1 MIILND
7 QGKLLK
13 QRNGPDTM
21 RKSPMKKE
29 FDVVICSLNSQY
41 IHSSLAPWC
50 LLAGLEQYVHDGIN
64 AVVIEGTINE
74 APRNILDRILFH
86 RPTLVGF
93 CCYIWNIT
101 EIFELVKRIKQELC
115 ECVIVL
121 GGPEVSYQAGAVLQN
136 TPLVDYV
143 ISGEGEKPFTE
154 LLRAI
159 HGSTDVGGIPG
170 LCYRKGSEIIT
181 AEPYTPDEVP
191 PSPYT
196 ERYFAALNGRIAYLE
211 TSRGCPYS
219 CAFCLSGRCGGVR
232 YYDLERVK
240 KELLLLAASGT
251 QTVKLVD
258 RTFNAH
264 RSRAKELFSFI
275 IKRYGKEIPQGV
287 CFHFEIAGDLL
298 DEETIELLGTA
309 PAGAM
314 QFEIGLQSFNPK
326 TLTAVSRRTDVKKLK
341 QNISALLI
349 KGNAHIHI
357 DLIAGLP
364 YENMSRFK
372 DSFNT
377 AFSLR
382 PHMLQLGFLKL
393 LHGSP
398 MRENPKQFPCEYNQK
413 PPYEVSKTPWLSE
426 EELEQLHHTEHAL
439 NLLYNHGRFS
449 RTLAYLL
456 RRMNQSA
463 FELFSEFGLF
473 LSQADQNQ
481 KSLDDFTALV
491 FSYYSGQS
499 NVEPSRLRDC
509 MVCDRLATNASGRI
523 PKALQIH
530 DPKLKS
536 AIRALERKYGHKKGI
551 KRGYALLYSENCLAY
566 TDYED
571 KNPVTGEYLISKYP
585 FDVNNDK
592 Y

>member
-1 MIILND
+1 
-7 QGKLLK
+7 
-13 QRNGPDTM
+13 
-21 RKSPMKKE
+21 MKKE
-29 FDVVICSLNSQY
+29 FNVVICSLNSQY

-50 LLAGLEQYVHDGIN
+50 LLAGLEEYVHDGIN
-64 AVVIEGTINE
+64 AVVLEGTINE
-74 APRNILDRILFH
+74 APRNIIDRTLSH
-86 RPTLVGF
+86 RPKLVGF

-101 EIFELVKRIKQELC
+101 KIFELVKLLKQELP
-115 ECVIVL
+115 ECIIVL
-121 GGPEVSYQAGAVLQN
+121 GGPEVSYQAGEVLRN

-143 ISGEGEKPFTE
+143 ISGEGEKPFAE

-159 HGSTDVGGIPG
+159 HGSTDVAGIPG
-170 LCYRKGSEIIT
+170 LCYRKGSEIII
-181 AEPYTPDEVP
+181 AEPFTPGEIP

-232 YYDLERVK
+232 YYDLNRVK
-240 KELLLLAASGT
+240 EELLLLAAGGT

-264 RSRAKELFSFI
+264 RSRAKELFRFI
-275 IKRYGKEIPQGV
+275 IDRYGKEIPQGV

-298 DEETIELLGTA
+298 DENTIELLGTA
-309 PAGAM
+309 PAGSM

-326 TLTAVSRRTDVKKLK
+326 TLAAVNRKTDVEKLK
-341 QNISALLI
+341 KNIAALLA

-364 YENMSRFK
+364 YENMVSFI

-398 MRENPKQFPCEYNQK
+398 MRENPKQFPCEYNRN
-413 PPYEVSKTPWLSE
+413 PPYEVTKTPWLSE
-426 EELEQLHHTEHAL
+426 EELKRLHHTEHAL
-439 NLLYNHGRFS
+439 NLLYNRGRFC
-449 RTLAYLL
+449 RTLTYLFS
-456 RRMNQSA
+456 RINQNA

-473 LSQADQNQ
+473 LCQASQSP

-491 FSYYSGQS
+491 FSYFSGQS
-499 NVEPSRLRDC
+499 NVDGACLRDC

-523 PKALQIH
+523 PKALQVH
-530 DPKLKS
+530 DPKLKA
-536 AIRALERKYGHKKGI
+536 AIRALEREHGPKKAT
-551 KRGYALLYSENCLAY
+551 KRGYALLYAENCLAY

-585 FDVNNDK
+585 FNVK
-592 Y
+592 K

>member
-1 MIILND
+1 ME
-7 QGKLLK
+7 
-13 QRNGPDTM
+13 
-21 RKSPMKKE
+21 KE
-29 FDVVICSLNSQY
+29 FNVVICSLNSQY

-50 LLAGLEQYVHDGIN
+50 LLAGLEEYVHDGIN

-74 APRNILDRILFH
+74 APRDVLARILSH
-86 RPTLVGF
+86 RPMLVGF

-101 EIFELVKRIKQELC
+101 EIFELVKQIKQELC
-115 ECVIVL
+115 ESVIVL
-121 GGPEVSYQAGAVLQN
+121 GGPEVSYQVGEVLRN
-136 TPLVDYV
+136 RPFVDYV
-143 ISGEGEKPFTE
+143 ISGEGERPFAE

-159 HGSTDVGGIPG
+159 HSGTEVAGIPG
-170 LCYRKGSEIIT
+170 LCYRKDSEIII
-181 AEPYTPDEVP
+181 AEPNTPCEIP

-240 KELLLLAASGT
+240 QELLLLATSGT

-309 PAGAM
+309 PVGSM

-326 TLTAVSRRTDVKKLK
+326 TLAEISRRTDVERLK
-341 QNISALLI
+341 QNVSALLLN
-349 KGNAHIHI
+349 GNSHIHI

-364 YENMSRFK
+364 YEDMSSFIV
-372 DSFNT
+372 SFNT
-377 AFSLR
+377 AFALR

-398 MRENPKQFPCEYNQK
+398 MRENPKQFPCEYNQN
-413 PPYEVSKTPWLSE
+413 PPYEVIKTPWLSE
-426 EELEQLHHTEHAL
+426 KELEQLHHTEHAL
-439 NLLYNHGRFS
+439 NQLYNRGRFS
-449 RTLAYLL
+449 RTLAYLFS
-456 RRMNQSA
+456 RMNQNA
-463 FELFSEFGLF
+463 FELFSQFGLF
-473 LSQADQNQ
+473 LSQAGQDQ

-491 FSYYSGQS
+491 FSYFSGQS
-499 NVEPSRLRDC
+499 NVDKSRLRDC

-523 PKALQIH
+523 PKALQIY
-530 DPKLKS
+530 DPRLKS
-536 AIRALERKYGHKKGI
+536 AIRALEREHGRKKAI

-585 FDVNNDK
+585 FDANNDAR
-592 Y
+592 

>member
-1 MIILND
+1 
-7 QGKLLK
+7 
-13 QRNGPDTM
+13 
-21 RKSPMKKE
+21 MKKE
-29 FDVVICSLNSQY
+29 FNVVICSLNSQY

-50 LLAGLEQYVHDGIN
+50 LLAGLEEYVNDGIN

-74 APRNILDRILFH
+74 APQNILDRILSH

-101 EIFELVKRIKQELC
+101 EIFELMKLVKQELG

-121 GGPEVSYQAGAVLQN
+121 GGPEVSYRAGEILRN
-136 TPLVDYV
+136 TPLVDYA
-143 ISGEGEKPFTE
+143 ISGEGEKPFAE

-159 HGSTDVGGIPG
+159 QNGTDVEWVPG
-170 LCYRKGSEIIT
+170 LCYRKGSEIII
-181 AEPYTPDEVP
+181 AKPYTPSEIP

-196 ERYFAALNGRIAYLE
+196 ERYFSVLNGRIAYLE

-232 YYDLERVK
+232 YYDLKRVK
-240 KELLLLAASGT
+240 EELLLLAASGT

-258 RTFNAH
+258 RTFNAN
-264 RSRAKELFSFI
+264 RSRANEIYLFI

-298 DEETIELLGTA
+298 DEETVELLGTA
-309 PAGAM
+309 PAGSM
-314 QFEIGLQSFNPK
+314 QFEIGLQSFNAK
-326 TLTAVSRRTDVKKLK
+326 TLAAVNRKTDLEKLRR
-341 QNISALLI
+341 NISALLE

-364 YENMSRFK
+364 YENMASFI

-377 AFSLR
+377 AFALR

-398 MRENPKQFPCEYNQK
+398 MREDPKRFPCEYKQN
-413 PPYEVSKTPWLSE
+413 PPYEVTKTPWLSE
-426 EELEQLHHTEHAL
+426 EELGLLHHTERAL
-439 NLLYNHGRFS
+439 NLLYNRGRFS
-449 RTLAYLL
+449 RTLDYLFSCL
-456 RRMNQSA
+456 NQNA

-473 LSQADQNQ
+473 LSQAGPNQN
-481 KSLDDFTALV
+481 SLDYFTALV
-491 FSYYSGQS
+491 LSYYSGQL
-499 NVEPSRLRDC
+499 NVEKSRLRDC

-530 DPKLKS
+530 DPRLKA
-536 AIRALERKYGHKKGI
+536 AIKALEHEHGRKKAI

-571 KNPVTGEYLISKYP
+571 KNPVTGEYLVNKYP
-585 FDVNNDK
+585 FDIKSDAQLR
-592 Y
+592 YSE